1 MTITLTHRRCF
12 SIYRNLHKLKIEVL
26 NAVQLRSSY
35 HALVCFGNST
45 EIEKV
50 FGKMQDCTTSLFN
63 LIDGENQRLSEEVS
77 RLTQ

>member
-1 MTITLTHRRCF
+1 M
-12 SIYRNLHKLKIEVL
+12 
-26 NAVQLRSSY
+26 
-35 HALVCFGNST
+35 CFGNST

-50 FGKMQDCTTSLFN
+50 FEKMQDYTTSLFN